1 MQVYDVMISP
11 LIVGIVEI
19 FKQLGMPKQ
28 FSPVLSVALGM
39 VLGVFYVSPDDILK
53 GLLLGTS
60 LGLGAV
66 GLYSGTKN
74 TKESL
79 EG

>member
-28 FSPVLSVALGM
+28 FSPVLSVVLGM
-39 VLGVFYVSPDDILK
+39 LLGVFYVSPDDILK

-74 TKESL
+74 TKESF
-79 EG
+79 ED

>member
-28 FSPVLSVALGM
+28 FSPVLSVVLGM
-39 VLGVFYVSPDDILK
+39 ILGVFYISPDDILK

-74 TKESL
+74 TKESF
-79 EG
+79 ED